1 MVVEVLSVLSAPPN
15 AINAPT
21 TSAVHLTDSLNRAT
35 AQSEHEV

>member
-1 MVVEVLSVLSAPPN
+1 MEVSAVLSAPPN

-21 TSAVHLTDSLNRAT
+21 TSAVHLTDSLNPAT